1 MPCEC
6 EKRLRFRQVPTKAE
20 GSHLGEPGK
29 RPARPSLA
37 KRAGHAAAR
46 ASSIGGGLAP
56 TQIVMSMLTDSAPAV
71 ANF

>member
-1 MPCEC
+1 MKSVQDFVRSTK
-6 EKRLRFRQVPTKAE
+6 EKASPEKTCPT
-20 GSHLGEPGK
+20 H
-29 RPARPSLA
+29 LA

-46 ASSIGGGLAP
+46 ESSIGGGLAP